1 MVNQSLDSINS
12 NLVESYVGEY
22 TLSSTWRAGRY
33 GWSLLFVQ
41 NPIPKGLYS
50 NYTIKFVNAS
60 LGYQGK
66 VDDVLTSSDV
76 SFEVTSDQIGCRSSK
91 LYSKIS
97 DYPHEGTI
105 TFRISKK

>member
-1 MVNQSLDSINS
+1 M
-12 NLVESYVGEY
+12 GEY

-66 VDDVLTSSDV
+66 ENDVLTSSDV
-76 SFEVTSDQIGCRSSK
+76 AFEVTSDQIGCRSSK